1 MYLLRAIKLLINER
15 NMKTISKEKLDSLTS
30 RELLNLLNKSFMART
45 LVKKDSKISSKDIG
59 KIQREI
65 VKTLW
70 NNFPE
75 VARFEGLKKV
85 RN

>member
-1 MYLLRAIKLLINER
+1 
-15 NMKTISKEKLDSLTS
+15 MKTISKEKLDFLTS

-45 LVKKDSKISSKDIG
+45 LAKKESLLSRKDIG

>member
-1 MYLLRAIKLLINER
+1 
-15 NMKTISKEKLDSLTS
+15 MKKISKEKLNSYS
-30 RELLNLLNKSFMART
+30 SKELLNLLRNTFIART

-75 VARFEGLKKV
+75 VAKIEGFRKFK
-85 RN
+85 